1 MFKGCDMTIAS
12 KGISYKIL
20 LYVVL
25 CSSVFTLLATAFQL
39 YLEFAEESG
48 GIDDNIQ
55 HIEQSYLKII
65 GVDVYKLDN
74 EHLELIMDHIVSEK
88 HIVYVEIKESIKGRE
103 YITSKGSTTFS
114 KDVLKTYPI
123 TFKYGKKV
131 INLGEMTI
139 VASYDGIYKQLFKR
153 ILRILIING
162 VKTFITSFF
171 IFLIIQYAL
180 TRHLTRIVSSIKTTD
195 PKNFQPI
202 VLDRKTKNPDELDH
216 VVSSLNELSNNV
228 MSYLKQHEIIED
240 NFKKAYVAKT
250 QFLGHVSH
258 EFKTPINAILGF
270 SDLLKTDYSIEYVEK
285 IQHSG
290 HELLEHIDCIITLS
304 QLDDNSMSFDEE
316 VFSLNELVDKVVGGV
331 NFLDNRFKLFL
342 DKTLEE
348 LYLGNRGH
356 IEQILNALLYN
367 AIKFTDNGQ
376 INLMISKITAKDELT
391 KIQFCLEDTGIGIS
405 REFMSEAYLPFSQ
418 EDDSLQKQFKGVGL
432 GLTLVKKLVDALNG
446 HVEILSVKGKGTTV
460 TVILYLEGANNG
472 LILEKVKSQRK
483 REKLHLA
490 SQT

>member
-1 MFKGCDMTIAS
+1 
-12 KGISYKIL
+12 
-20 LYVVL
+20 
-25 CSSVFTLLATAFQL
+25 
-39 YLEFAEESG
+39 
-48 GIDDNIQ
+48 
-55 HIEQSYLKII
+55 
-65 GVDVYKLDN
+65 
-74 EHLELIMDHIVSEK
+74 
-88 HIVYVEIKESIKGRE
+88 
-103 YITSKGSTTFS
+103 
-114 KDVLKTYPI
+114 
-123 TFKYGKKV
+123 
-131 INLGEMTI
+131 MTI